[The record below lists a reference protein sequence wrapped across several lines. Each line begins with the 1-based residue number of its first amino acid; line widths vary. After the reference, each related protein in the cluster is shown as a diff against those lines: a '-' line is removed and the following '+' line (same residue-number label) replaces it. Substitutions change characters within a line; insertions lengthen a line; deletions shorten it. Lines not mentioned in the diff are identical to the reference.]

1 MTMRGEAVPVSIQE
15 YAAALG
21 RVTATLHAA
30 AASADTALRELTAA
44 RAILTRLSPDG
55 AGWYPAE
62 LDLAIAELTKAAA
75 LAAGAREL
83 VADYMMG
90 L

>member
-1 MTMRGEAVPVSIQE
+1 MSIRE

-21 RVTATLHAA
+21 QVVSTLAAA
-30 AASADTALRELTAA
+30 AASADTALHELTSA
-44 RAILTRLSPDG
+44 RAILARLAPDG

-62 LDLAIAELTKAAA
+62 LDLAIAELTKAAS
-75 LAAGAREL
+75 LAAAARET
-83 VADYMMG
+83 VADYMTR